1 MNNLAPSKNFTLY
14 SDNQYQGYSIY
25 TGKGPLIKQYLER
38 TFETIGHALNDYP
51 RTLALRVDLH
61 FPWDGMQQYDNQ
73 VINRFFKSLSE
84 QIKHN
89 RAQATKRNPYAHQT
103 KVRYIWCKE
112 QDTSNSP
119 HYHVL
124 ILLNHDAF
132 GALGDITAREGNMA
146 ARIKKAWLRAL
157 GYNSKHDMETHGS
170 LVHFCQNG
178 VYHINTKN
186 GDNSIADLLYRASYF
201 CKAETKSF
209 AHHQHFFGRSNG

>member
-1 MNNLAPSKNFTLY
+1 MNTKTPKNFTLY
-14 SDNQYQGYSIY
+14 SDNQYQGYPIY
-25 TGKGPLIKQYLER
+25 TAKGPLIKQYLER
-38 TFETIGHALNDYP
+38 TFDTISHALNEYP

-61 FPWDGMQQYDNQ
+61 FPWNGMQKHDNQ
-73 VINRFFKSLSE
+73 VINRFFKSLRE

-89 RAQATKRNPYAHQT
+89 RAQATKQNPYAHQS

-112 QDTSNSP
+112 QDTSASS

-132 GALGDITAREGNMA
+132 GALGGVTASEGNMA

-157 GYNSKHDMETHGS
+157 GYHSREDMMTYGS
-170 LVHFCQNG
+170 LVHFC
-178 VYHINTKN
+178 
-186 GDNSIADLLYRASYF
+186 DNSVYKINAQYDSGLLADLLYRASYF
-201 CKAETKSF
+201 CKAETKNF